1 MLETS
6 LETVCFVI
14 IKAREFDVGEGVVE
28 TDTASN
34 PSDDL
39 QVQVLAA
46 HDEHLIRNEL
56 TSFIDNLNEDQQA
69 ELVALTWLGRDE
81 ETSENWEDAVAAA
94 RERQT
99 GSTAEYLLGMP
110 LLADL
115 LEEGLSRL
123 GFSCQDVAEGRL

>member
-46 HDEHLIRNEL
+46 HDEHLIGNEL